1 MRIGPTVV
9 EDIFSRAGAYLE
21 GHFLLASGKH
31 SPFYLEKF
39 QVLQWPQETERL
51 CQAIA
56 ESARGLGVQTVA
68 GPTTGGIILAH
79 EVARQLGVR
88 AVYAERTADGR
99 GREFRR
105 GFRLSPG
112 ERVLV
117 VDDVMSTGGSVHE
130 TIDAVHANGA
140 EVVGVGVLVDR
151 SAGQATF
158 DGLPLIA
165 LWDVSI
171 PSYLPAECPQCA
183 QGLEL
188 VKPGTTPSPAR
199 VG

>member
-21 GHFLLASGKH
+21 GHFLLSSGKH

-51 CQAIA
+51 CESIV

-88 AVYAERTADGR
+88 AVYAERRADGR

-105 GFRLSPG
+105 SFRLQPG

-117 VDDVMSTGGSVHE
+117 VDDIMSTGGSVQE
-130 TIDAVHANGA
+130 TIDAVRANGA

-151 SAGQATF
+151 SDGQARF
-158 DGLPLIA
+158 EGLPLIA

-171 PSYLPAECPQCA
+171 PTYDARECPQCA
-183 QGLEL
+183 QGMPL
-188 VKPGTTPSPAR
+188 VKPGTTPAPLVR
-199 VG
+199 T

>member
-31 SPFYLEKF
+31 SPYYLEKF

-51 CQAIA
+51 CRSIA
-56 ESARGLGVQTVA
+56 DSVRGLGVQTVA

-88 AVYAERTADGR
+88 AVYAERTADGH

-105 GFRLSPG
+105 GFRLAAG

-117 VDDVMSTGGSVHE
+117 VDDIMSTGGSVQE
-130 TIDAVHANGA
+130 TIDAVRANGA

-151 SAGQATF
+151 SAGQARF
-158 DGLPLIA
+158 GDLPVLS

-171 PSYLPAECPQCA
+171 PAYGPAECPQCA
-183 QGLEL
+183 QGSPL
-188 VKPGTTPSPAR
+188 VKPGTTPAPALR
-199 VG
+199 A

>member
-1 MRIGPTVV
+1 
-9 EDIFSRAGAYLE
+9 
-21 GHFLLASGKH
+21 
-31 SPFYLEKF
+31 
-39 QVLQWPQETERL
+39 
-51 CQAIA
+51 
-56 ESARGLGVQTVA
+56 
-68 GPTTGGIILAH
+68 
-79 EVARQLGVR
+79 
-88 AVYAERTADGR
+88 
-99 GREFRR
+99 
-105 GFRLSPG
+105 LSPG

>member
-21 GHFLLASGKH
+21 GHFLLSSGKH

-51 CQAIA
+51 CASIA
-56 ESARGLGVQTVA
+56 ESARGLGVETVA

-79 EVARQLGVR
+79 EVGRQLGVR
-88 AVYAERTADGR
+88 AVYAERVPDGP

-105 GFRLSPG
+105 GFQMRPG

-117 VDDVMSTGGSVHE
+117 VDDIMSTGGSVQE
-130 TIDAVHANGA
+130 TIDAVRACGA

-151 SAGQATF
+151 SAGQASF

-171 PSYLPAECPQCA
+171 PAYRSEECPQCA
-183 QGLEL
+183 SGVPL
-188 VKPGTTPSPAR
+188 VKPGTTPAPMVKA
-199 VG
+199 